1 MISKKLS
8 LIVKLTSN
16 KLSNNFNYCKVD
28 TKQFKYFSEQIK
40 QTKQHAQK
48 YQNTT
53 EDSNLNNKNKEKE
66 NNTDNNNNNNNSSSS
81 NKVIDYEAL
90 YKKLNIKTKEEIND
104 EFKEKKFYLQ
114 YQWLRLQKEKKKYL
128 QDFECPEFTPYQK
141 QENEVIFNILY
152 DFNYN
157 EQVVFYKALNNIK
170 NSRCIPIKEEKKA
183 IPPSF
188 DPNFNDYQEILYS
201 LTPFL
206 SSGYLLGGAS
216 NANTSAVATDT
227 KEEVKKEDNKPREKA
242 IVDIKLVGYEQAK
255 KITLIKEF
263 RAMFTLGLKEA
274 KDAVETVDYIVKSK
288 VQREEALELKAKL
301 EGFGAKIELV

>member
-16 KLSNNFNYCKVD
+16 KISNNFYNCKVD

-53 EDSNLNNKNKEKE
+53 KDSNLNSKNKEKE
-66 NNTDNNNNNNNSSSS
+66 NNTNNNDNNNTSNS

-104 EFKEKKFYLQ
+104 EYKEKKFYLQ

-128 QDFECPEFTPYQK
+128 QDFECPEFTPFQK
-141 QENEVIFNILY
+141 QENEVIFSILY

-157 EQVVFYKALNNIK
+157 EQIVFNKALNNIK
-170 NSRCIPIKEEKKA
+170 NSRCIPLKEKKED

-216 NANTSAVATDT
+216 TANAAAATTDT

-242 IVDIKLVGYEQAK
+242 IVDIKLVGFEQAK

-274 KDAVETVDYIVKSK
+274 KEAVETVDYIVKSK

-301 EGFGAKIELV
+301 EGFGAKIDLV